1 MKRSPPA
8 ALGFRLPAEWEP
20 HQATWLGW
28 PHNRSD
34 WPGKFAAIPWVYGEI
49 VRRLA
54 PGERVRVVVNS
65 RAHEAQARAVLSRA
79 GVELARVEFFRFP
92 TDRGWLRDSGPFF
105 LRREQPRLEVALACF
120 RFNAWARYPDWK
132 KDVHVPERIARALGL
147 PVFRA
152 RLGARELVLEGGAVE
167 ANGRGTLITT
177 EECLLDP
184 VVQPRNPGLSRSQ
197 LEEVLRDALGATTV
211 RGLTKRQRSSTWP
224 WVSSPAMPR
233 PSQRMLVAP
242 R

>member
-1 MKRSPPA
+1 MKHSQPPA
-8 ALGFRLPAEWEP
+8 ALGYRLPAEWEP

-105 LRREQPRLEVALACF
+105 LRRQRPRPEVALAGF
-120 RFNAWARYPDWK
+120 RFNAWARYPD
-132 KDVHVPERIARALGL
+132 
-147 PVFRA
+147 
-152 RLGARELVLEGGAVE
+152 
-167 ANGRGTLITT
+167 
-177 EECLLDP
+177 
-184 VVQPRNPGLSRSQ
+184 
-197 LEEVLRDALGATTV
+197 
-211 RGLTKRQRSSTWP
+211 
-224 WVSSPAMPR
+224 
-233 PSQRMLVAP
+233 
-242 R
+242 